1 MSETV
6 QRKGNKNMYPSGSE
20 HPNADIVR
28 KLYQALENGDFSAYL
43 NLLTDDIVYHA
54 AGHCFFAGDYHGK
67 ENLGK
72 LAQTIYS
79 ETQGTH
85 RVTRCQIMAT
95 ATYVAVID
103 TWNAQR
109 NGRTIQMDNMLVYKV
124 VDSKIAECWEF
135 IENIAEH
142 DTFWA

>member
-1 MSETV
+1 
-6 QRKGNKNMYPSGSE
+6 MYPSGSE
-20 HPNADIVR
+20 HPNADIIR
-28 KLYQALENGDFSAYL
+28 RLYQSLEKGDFAAYL

-72 LAQTIYS
+72 LAQMIYA

-85 RVTRCQIMAT
+85 RAVRRHIMAT
-95 ATYVAVID
+95 ATHVAVID

-109 NGRTIQMDNMLVYKV
+109 KGQTIQMDNLLVYRV
-124 VDSKIAECWEF
+124 ADGKIAECWEY
-135 IENIAEH
+135 IENVEAH
-142 DTFWA
+142 DAFWA